1 MQKTKLT
8 SLMKRIF
15 IILFVCCLNS
25 GCEKDVLSLQGN
37 LKITFY
43 NHPADLTVT
52 IYSLEDK
59 DTPIYE
65 VTPEW
70 DGTLDMP
77 LNVGNYL
84 IKPYSTQHYYQEIG
98 LQIMQDKTTSI
109 KYNEY
114 NRVVEKKN

>member
-15 IILFVCCLNS
+15 IILFVCCINA
-25 GCEKDVLSLQGN
+25 GCDKNELSLQGN
-37 LKITFY
+37 LNMTFY
-43 NHPADLTVT
+43 NHPIDLKVT

-65 VTPEW
+65 VTPKW

-77 LNVGNYL
+77 LNIGNYL
-84 IKPYSTQHYYQEIG
+84 IKPNSTEQYYSEIG
-98 LQIMQDKTTSI
+98 LQIMHDKTTTVI
-109 KYNEY
+109 YNKN
-114 NRVVEKKN
+114 NRATVNVN